1 MKRDRCRPCRKPYA
15 TILGHRWFIT
25 MEDGVILSQLINTKQ
40 VVRLSLGL
48 AISMALSS
56 LILWKGS
63 WLASPIQSPYD
74 EHGVG
79 IFVGLL
85 TCVASFVWSFA
96 SPASLRTFLERVFP
110 PIMIV
115 ALLASRLFIA
125 PMGFVALD
133 TIIGFV
139 IPAVGTY
146 LFVFAWFSVI
156 AAHNVEDSLLSILL
170 AWPFTVAL
178 RAFFGLFEAEIVKF
192 ALSMLLICAAWLLLI
207 GQSKRIE
214 VGLPMVVNMPRE
226 NKNSYIH
233 ALGSIWKCALY
244 CGAFAFLGGVIRS
257 LSLQIVAMNY
267 INYASILGGLLSALA
282 IVAIWRV
289 KTVRYSIS
297 HVFQVL
303 FPLLVLL
310 VCALPFFDMKAFFW
324 PAAALYMV
332 YSFMLLSM
340 QVLCVQITHDY
351 GVSPSF
357 CISFQTGVSVCMQG
371 LGYLLGNAVNS
382 EPFSQIPP
390 LATIALISLA
400 MLALVV
406 YFTRGLFISQETDGR
421 SVEFLSLARKPHQA
435 EAPFDETE
443 IVADDETADVAADE
457 GPAAGDEEPAAG
469 HESDLSYVGNLSAR
483 CEAIGEEYYL
493 SQREIEVMQ
502 LFMQGYT
509 MSSIAKEL
517 FISENTVKTHTRRLY
532 SKLGI
537 NKKQQLFNL
546 VNGRTE

>member
-1 MKRDRCRPCRKPYA
+1 
-15 TILGHRWFIT
+15 
-25 MEDGVILSQLINTKQ
+25 
-40 VVRLSLGL
+40 
-48 AISMALSS
+48 
-56 LILWKGS
+56 
-63 WLASPIQSPYD
+63 
-74 EHGVG
+74 
-79 IFVGLL
+79 
-85 TCVASFVWSFA
+85 
-96 SPASLRTFLERVFP
+96 
-110 PIMIV
+110 
-115 ALLASRLFIA
+115 
-125 PMGFVALD
+125 
-133 TIIGFV
+133 
-139 IPAVGTY
+139 
-146 LFVFAWFSVI
+146 
-156 AAHNVEDSLLSILL
+156 
-170 AWPFTVAL
+170 
-178 RAFFGLFEAEIVKF
+178 
-192 ALSMLLICAAWLLLI
+192 
-207 GQSKRIE
+207 
-214 VGLPMVVNMPRE
+214 
-226 NKNSYIH
+226 
-233 ALGSIWKCALY
+233 
-244 CGAFAFLGGVIRS
+244 
-257 LSLQIVAMNY
+257 
-267 INYASILGGLLSALA
+267 
-282 IVAIWRV
+282 
-289 KTVRYSIS
+289 
-297 HVFQVL
+297 
-303 FPLLVLL
+303 
-310 VCALPFFDMKAFFW
+310 
-324 PAAALYMV
+324 
-332 YSFMLLSM
+332 
-340 QVLCVQITHDY
+340 
-351 GVSPSF
+351 
-357 CISFQTGVSVCMQG
+357 MQG

-457 GPAAGDEEPAAG
+457 GPAPGDEEPAAG

>member
-1 MKRDRCRPCRKPYA
+1 M
-15 TILGHRWFIT
+15 
-25 MEDGVILSQLINTKQ
+25 SQLINAKQ
-40 VVRLSLGL
+40 VVRMSLGL

-79 IFVGLL
+79 ILIGLL
-85 TCVASFVWSFA
+85 TCAVSFAWSFA

-133 TIIGFV
+133 TVIGFV

-156 AAHNVEDSLLSILL
+156 TAHNVEDGLLSILL

-178 RAFFGLFEAEIVKF
+178 RAFFGLFEAELVKF
-192 ALSMLLICAAWLLLI
+192 ALSMLLVCAAWLLLI
-207 GQSKRIE
+207 GQSKRIDA
-214 VGLPMVVNMPRE
+214 GLSMIANLPRE

-257 LSLQIVAMNY
+257 LSLQIEAMNY

-297 HVFQVL
+297 HVFRAL
-303 FPLLVLL
+303 FPLLVML

-332 YSFMLLSM
+332 YSFMSLSM
-340 QVLCVQITHDY
+340 QVLCAQVAHDY

-371 LGYLLGNAVNS
+371 LGYLLGNAANS

-406 YFTRGLFISQETDGR
+406 YFTRGLSISQETDGR
-421 SVEFLSLARKPHQA
+421 SVEFLSLTRKPHQA
-435 EAPFDETE
+435 AAPFDETE
-443 IVADDETADVAADE
+443 IVADDEATDVAADE
-457 GPAAGDEEPAAG
+457 EPAVGDEETAAG
-469 HESDLSYVGNLSAR
+469 NEIDLSYVDNLSAR
-483 CEAIGEEYYL
+483 CEAVGKEYYL